1 MLNVAEILKPTIYPV
16 VGERRVRPLGVSEHE
31 EELEH
36 QLAEKKAEH
45 NAALAYRAQALEAYK
60 AACRE
65 VKRIEYHIAQ
75 IQKKLARIG
84 DGND

>member
-1 MLNVAEILKPTIYPV
+1 MLNAAEILKPTIYPV

-45 NAALAYRAQALEAYK
+45 NAALAYRAQTLSAYK
-60 AACRE
+60 EAVRA
-65 VKRIEYHIAQ
+65 VKRIEYGMAQ
-75 IQKKLARIG
+75 IQKKQARIG

>member
-1 MLNVAEILKPTIYPV
+1 MLNAAEIMNPTIYPV
-16 VGERRVRPLGVSEHE
+16 VGERRVSPLGVSEHE

-36 QLAEKKAEH
+36 QLAEKKAQH
-45 NAALAYRAQALEAYK
+45 NSALASRAQKLEAYK
-60 AACRE
+60 EAVRE

>member
-1 MLNVAEILKPTIYPV
+1 MLNAAEILKPTIYPV
-16 VGERRVRPLGVSEHE
+16 VGERRVRPLGISESNAD
-31 EELEH
+31 LEH
-36 QLAEKKAEH
+36 QLAEKKAQH
-45 NAALAYRAQALEAYK
+45 NSALASRAQKLEAYK